1 MALSPIERLA
11 GLPFFSDAEYLALNP
26 DVAASAMAPRDHL
39 WQHGFGEGRAVFR
52 REHLARAWGKA
63 VRATADAPSPL
74 ARRWPPP
81 DGAAMPGLAIAV
93 SSHGDATDVAL
104 AEALAEA
111 LAAAGLPVAR
121 IDETVDP
128 TDAPED
134 LVVVG
139 PHVFFTQG
147 LGTRWARDGAAER
160 CLLLNTA
167 AMHRP
172 DFARAL
178 PFILS
183 ARGLLDASP
192 QVAHMFDRTGMPT
205 LHLRLASARRR
216 RWLADDDRDDPLLAA
231 LPAAGRA
238 LAFDPEAWDARP
250 LDLGFF
256 GRNTARRSRFLQRN
270 AAAFAGRPCFVYAA
284 QPCRD
289 PLDEEVAWRR
299 HPRLAGHVSGQSRL
313 TLMVAEDEF
322 PGFDW
327 QRAIVGA
334 MASGSVVVT
343 DNAYPHPDYR
353 AGVHLFQD
361 DVRHLAELARWL
373 LDEPD
378 GRVAA
383 LAARSAAFAVLDG
396 SAAQL
401 AADLTAFLASL
412 PPRGARP

>member
-1 MALSPIERLA
+1 MALSPIERFV
-11 GLPFFSDAEYLALNP
+11 GLPFFSEAEYRALNP
-26 DVAASAMAPRDHL
+26 DVAAADFAPRDHA
-39 WQHGFGEGRAVFR
+39 WNHGLRENRVLFR
-52 REHLARAWGKA
+52 REHLAAAWGRA
-63 VRATADAPSPL
+63 VRVTADAPPPL

-81 DGAAMPGLAIAV
+81 DGARVPDVAIAV
-93 SSHGDATDVAL
+93 SSRSAAADLVLAETL
-104 AEALAEA
+104 AEALV
-111 LAAAGLPVAR
+111 AAGLPVAR
-121 IDETVDP
+121 VDETADP
-128 TDAPED
+128 AGAAENL
-134 LVVVG
+134 LVVA

-147 LGTRWARDGAAER
+147 LGTVWAAGGAAER

-167 AMHRP
+167 AIHGR
-172 DFARAL
+172 DFVRAL

-183 ARGLLDASP
+183 ARGLLEASS
-192 QVAHMFDRTGMPT
+192 QVAHIFDRTGMPT
-205 LHLRLASARRR
+205 LHLRLASGRRR

-231 LPAAGRA
+231 LPAAGRP
-238 LAFDPEAWDARP
+238 LDFDPEAWDARP
-250 LDLGFF
+250 LDFGFF
-256 GRNTARRSRFLQRN
+256 GRNTARRSRFFQRN
-270 AAAFAGRPCFVYAA
+270 AGAFAGRPCFVYAA

-299 HPRLAGHVSGQSRL
+299 HPRLAGHVCGQSRL

-361 DVRHLAELARWL
+361 DVRHLAELTRWL

-378 GRVAA
+378 GRAAA

-396 SAAQL
+396 SAASL

-412 PPRGARP
+412 PPRGAHP